1 MATDDVSTETLTQ
14 TPASSVRSGVKLA
27 VVLAGHRL
35 LDEAD
40 AARIQEFLV
49 LLLRVDDHEAALV
62 IFEVPL
68 DQRQR
73 PLADRAEAN
82 HHDGAADAAVDG
94 PGGHREL
101 LLGRVEHDLGG
112 FGDRPVTPAASRVL
126 RGPGQPGA
134 PPRDERSEILRI
146 ASRFRRPSRPEILG
160 SRSARPG

>member
-1 MATDDVSTETLTQ
+1 M
-14 TPASSVRSGVKLA
+14 KLA

-73 PLADRAEAN
+73 RLADRAEAD

-94 PGGHREL
+94 QVVIGNCSLDGSNTIWEVSAT
-101 LLGRVEHDLGG
+101 GR
-112 FGDRPVTPAASRVL
+112 
-126 RGPGQPGA
+126 
-134 PPRDERSEILRI
+134 
-146 ASRFRRPSRPEILG
+146 
-160 SRSARPG
+160 